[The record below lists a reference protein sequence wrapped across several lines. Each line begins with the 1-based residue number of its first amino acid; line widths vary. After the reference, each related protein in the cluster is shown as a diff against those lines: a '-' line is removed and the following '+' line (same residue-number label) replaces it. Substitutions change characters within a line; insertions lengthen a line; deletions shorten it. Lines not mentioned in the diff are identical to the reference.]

1 MYDLIKKIFIHIFIH
16 IFQLIFIM
24 IILEY
29 IDYKILTHI

>member
-1 MYDLIKKIFIHIFIH
+1 MYDLIKKIFIHI

-24 IILEY
+24 IILKY